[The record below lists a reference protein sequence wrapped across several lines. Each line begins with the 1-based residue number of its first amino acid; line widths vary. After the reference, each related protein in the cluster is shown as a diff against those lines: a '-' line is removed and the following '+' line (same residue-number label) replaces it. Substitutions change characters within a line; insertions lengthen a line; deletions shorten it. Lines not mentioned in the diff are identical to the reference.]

1 MMSTNTRETTS
12 SELASG
18 LFLFGLLFA
27 LWLLLT
33 ASLDPAELIAG
44 LLVALVVTLISRP
57 HLAIFDGLRLTPAA
71 IPAFIAYLAVFTVAL
86 VRANLDMARR
96 VLSPTL
102 PLRPALVEVKTELT
116 SPLGRLILA
125 NSITLTPGTLSVDV
139 TGQTLLIHWI
149 DAPPDVDIDS
159 ATETISR
166 QFERTLKGFV
176 K

>member
-1 MMSTNTRETTS
+1 MNIDPREATPS
-12 SELASG
+12 DLPSG
-18 LFLFGLLFA
+18 LFLFVLSYA
-27 LWLLLT
+27 LWLLL
-33 ASLDPAELIAG
+33 AGSLAPAELIAG

-57 HLAIFDGLRLTPAA
+57 HLEIFNGLRLTPSA
-71 IPAFIAYLAVFTVAL
+71 IPSFLAYLGVFLLAL

-102 PLRPALVEVKTELT
+102 PLQPALVVVKTELQ

-139 TGQTLLIHWI
+139 SDGTLLIHWI
-149 DAPPDVDIDS
+149 DAPDDIDVEG
-159 ATETISR
+159 ATRAIIHPY
-166 QFERTLKGFV
+166 ERTLKGFV